1 MATTPVLPRSLPQKP
16 SSEYLRKQA
25 KRLARNELKPL
36 ATAQHQLAHSYGY
49 RTWAALMRAVHTLA
63 SANGGSAS
71 ENDSQPADLSKTR
84 TRAPNVFPL
93 LPLRGL
99 VALPHTSYPIFLGR
113 PKSIKA
119 AHYAYEHGI
128 PMLLVTQR
136 DPHPNDPASS
146 DMYEVGTLA
155 AIVERLTLPDG
166 TLQSVVEG
174 LGRARVERFIF
185 NEEFFKAEAEPM
197 EEPTPKDTRLESVT
211 NSVLAAFLSERL
223 RIVLSGKNQPGAFGV
238 AATRADGAA
247 VLADRVASESR
258 IEIASKQALLEIVDP
273 LERLEKLLAYLSAL
287 G

>member
-1 MATTPVLPRSLPQKP
+1 
-16 SSEYLRKQA
+16 
-25 KRLARNELKPL
+25 
-36 ATAQHQLAHSYGY
+36 
-49 RTWAALMRAVHTLA
+49 
-63 SANGGSAS
+63 
-71 ENDSQPADLSKTR
+71 
-84 TRAPNVFPL
+84 
-93 LPLRGL
+93 
-99 VALPHTSYPIFLGR
+99 
-113 PKSIKA
+113 
-119 AHYAYEHGI
+119 
-128 PMLLVTQR
+128 MLLVTQR

-146 DMYEVGTLA
+146 DMYEVGTIA

-166 TLQSVVEG
+166 TVQSVVEG

-197 EEPTPKDTRLESVT
+197 EELTPNDTRLESVT

-223 RIVLSGKNQPGAFGV
+223 RVVLSGKNQPGAFGV